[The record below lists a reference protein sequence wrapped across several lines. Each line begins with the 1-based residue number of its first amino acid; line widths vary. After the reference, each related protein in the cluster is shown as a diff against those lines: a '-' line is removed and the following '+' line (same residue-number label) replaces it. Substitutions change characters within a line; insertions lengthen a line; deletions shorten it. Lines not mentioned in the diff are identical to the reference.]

1 MECDSLIKL
10 IDGMASEFLF
20 LEIREIDV
28 PTAGKLLNNLD
39 NLIKEA
45 DALKIGQLKRV
56 ACGLSSLLEKIVL
69 DSIEDKEAGFNILEK
84 GIPLMQEIGDTFR
97 NTGSYEGDINGFV
110 ESLAALTGDSI
121 TKDAPET
128 EASQEELQP
137 SEKGEVQEE
146 SQPSEKAEVQDE
158 SLLRDF
164 IIESLEYINEI
175 EVNTLNLEQEP
186 ENKDHINAIFRP
198 FHSVKG
204 VAAFLNLEQIRDVAH
219 DLETLLDRARN
230 DELSVTSQVIDVVLD
245 GADALKAMIIRLKD
259 DMEGRTPEPLEIDIS
274 ALRKRIKAIEQG
286 TPDTEETEK
295 LGEILVEDGT
305 ITQESLEESLKVAQ
319 ADPRKKI
326 GEALIDEGKVSSKQV
341 SQALRKQ
348 SKQAMDTATI
358 RVDVKKL
365 DDLIDMVGELV
376 ITQSMIRQ
384 NPIIQS
390 NADRKLAKDVSQLS
404 GITSELQ
411 KTSTSL
417 RMVPIKQSF
426 QRMSRLVRDLSKG
439 AGKPIGV
446 VMEGEDTDIDKNMV
460 DEIYNPLVHMIR
472 NAVDHGIESRE
483 ERIKS
488 GKPEKGLIQLKA
500 YHKGGSI
507 VIEVSDDGKG
517 LDKDKIL
524 KKAIEN
530 GVINSSQ
537 GLSDQEI
544 YKLIFHPG
552 LSTAKEVTD
561 VSGRGV
567 GMDVVKQ
574 AVEKLCG
581 KIEINSVYG
590 NGTSVMTFFPLTMAI
605 IDGITVRVGKE
616 KYIIP
621 TGAIRQLLRPLQES
635 YNNVVGK
642 GEMINV
648 MGDLMPLVRL
658 HDLFGIECEHENPW
672 EAIIAVVEGEDR
684 PKCVMVDEIIG
695 EEEVVI
701 KSLGESLKDV
711 KGISSGAILGD
722 GNVGLILDPEGL
734 FELSEM

>member
-1 MECDSLIKL
+1 MECDSLMNL

-20 LEIREIDV
+20 LETREIDV

-39 NLIKEA
+39 DIIKEA
-45 DALKIGQLKRV
+45 DDLEIDQLKK
-56 ACGLSSLLEKIVL
+56 AAGGLSSLLEKIVL
-69 DSIEDKEAGFNILEK
+69 ESIEDKEAGFNILEK
-84 GIPLMQEIGDTFR
+84 GISLLQEISDSFR
-97 NTGSYEGDINGFV
+97 NTGGYEGDIDGFMG
-110 ESLAALTGDSI
+110 SIAALTGDHI
-121 TKDAPET
+121 ADDVT
-128 EASQEELQP
+128 EAS
-137 SEKGEVQEE
+137 KEE

-164 IIESLEYINEI
+164 IIESLEYIDEI
-175 EVNTLNLEQEP
+175 ETNTLNLEQEP

-198 FHSVKG
+198 FHSIKG
-204 VAAFLNLEQIRDVAH
+204 VAAFLDLEQIRDLAH
-219 DLETLLDRARN
+219 DLETLLDKARN
-230 DELSVTSQVIDVVLD
+230 DELPMTSQAIDVVLD
-245 GADALKAMIIRLKD
+245 GADALKAMITRLRD
-259 DMEGRTPEPLEIDIS
+259 DLEGKVPEPLDIDIS
-274 ALRKRIKAIEQG
+274 ALRKRVKAAQQG
-286 TPDTEETEK
+286 ISDTEKTLK
-295 LGEILVEDGT
+295 LGEILVEDGAV
-305 ITQESLEESLKVAQ
+305 TQESLEEGLKAAQ
-319 ADPRKKI
+319 AESSKKI
-326 GEALIDEGKVSSKQV
+326 GEILIDEGKVSPKQV

-348 SKQAMDTATI
+348 SKQTMDTATI

-390 NADRKLAKDVSQLS
+390 NMDRKLAKDISQLS
-404 GITSELQ
+404 SITSELQ
-411 KTSTSL
+411 RTSTSL
-417 RMVPIKQSF
+417 RMVPIKQTF
-426 QRMSRLVRDLSKG
+426 QRMSRLVRDLSRKV
-439 AGKPIGV
+439 GKSIGI

-460 DEIYNPLVHMIR
+460 DEIYNPLVHMVR

-500 YHKGGSI
+500 YHRGGSI
-507 VIEVSDDGKG
+507 VIEISDDGKG

-574 AVEKLCG
+574 AVEKLSG

-590 NGTSVMTFFPLTMAI
+590 KGTSIMTFFPLTMAI

-616 KYIIP
+616 RYIIP
-621 TGAIRQLLRPLQES
+621 TGAIRQLLRPPRES
-635 YNNVVGK
+635 YSNVVGR

-648 MGDLMPLVRL
+648 MGDLMPLMRL
-658 HDLFGIECEHENPW
+658 HKFFGIECEHKNPW
-672 EAIIAVVEGEDR
+672 EAIVAVIEGED
-684 PKCVMVDEIIG
+684 KSECIMVDEIIG

-701 KSLGESLKDV
+701 KGLGEGLKDI
-711 KGISSGAILGD
+711 KGVSSGAIMGD

>member
-1 MECDSLIKL
+1 MECDSLMNL

-20 LEIREIDV
+20 LETREIDV

-39 NLIKEA
+39 DIIKEA
-45 DALKIGQLKRV
+45 DGLEIDQLKK
-56 ACGLSSLLEKIVL
+56 AAGGLSSLLEKIVL
-69 DSIEDKEAGFNILEK
+69 ESIEDKEAGFNILEK
-84 GIPLMQEIGDTFR
+84 GISLLQEISDSFR
-97 NTGSYEGDINGFV
+97 NTGGYEGDIDGFMG
-110 ESLAALTGDSI
+110 SIAALTGDHI
-121 TKDAPET
+121 ADDVT
-128 EASQEELQP
+128 EAS
-137 SEKGEVQEE
+137 KEE
-146 SQPSEKAEVQDE
+146 SRPSEKAEVQDE

-164 IIESLEYINEI
+164 IIESLEYIDEI
-175 EVNTLNLEQEP
+175 ETNTLNLEQEP

-198 FHSVKG
+198 FHSIKG
-204 VAAFLNLEQIRDVAH
+204 VAAFLDLEQIRDLAH
-219 DLETLLDRARN
+219 DLETLLDKARN
-230 DELSVTSQVIDVVLD
+230 DELPMTSQAIDVVLD
-245 GADALKAMIIRLKD
+245 GADALKAMITRLRD
-259 DMEGRTPEPLEIDIS
+259 DLEGKVPEPLDIDIS
-274 ALRKRIKAIEQG
+274 ALRKRVKAAQQG
-286 TPDTEETEK
+286 ISDTEKTLK
-295 LGEILVEDGT
+295 LGEILVEDGAV
-305 ITQESLEESLKVAQ
+305 TQESLEEGLKAAQ
-319 ADPRKKI
+319 AESSKKI
-326 GEALIDEGKVSSKQV
+326 GEILIDEGKVSPKQV

-390 NADRKLAKDVSQLS
+390 NMDRKLAKDISQLS
-404 GITSELQ
+404 SITSELQ
-411 KTSTSL
+411 RTSTSL
-417 RMVPIKQSF
+417 RMVPIKQTF
-426 QRMSRLVRDLSKG
+426 QRMSRLVRDLSRKV
-439 AGKPIGV
+439 GKSIGI

-460 DEIYNPLVHMIR
+460 DEIYNPLVHMVR

-500 YHKGGSI
+500 YHRGGSI
-507 VIEVSDDGKG
+507 VIEISDDGKG

-574 AVEKLCG
+574 AVEKLSG

-590 NGTSVMTFFPLTMAI
+590 KGTSIMTFFPLTMAI

-616 KYIIP
+616 RYIIP
-621 TGAIRQLLRPLQES
+621 TGAIRQLLRPPRES
-635 YNNVVGK
+635 YSNVVGR

-648 MGDLMPLVRL
+648 MGDLMPLMRL
-658 HDLFGIECEHENPW
+658 HKFFGIECEHKNPW
-672 EAIIAVVEGEDR
+672 EAIVAVIEGED
-684 PKCVMVDEIIG
+684 KSECIMVDEIIG

-701 KSLGESLKDV
+701 KGLGEGLKDI
-711 KGISSGAILGD
+711 KGVSSGAIMGD

>member
-1 MECDSLIKL
+1 MECDSLMNL

-20 LEIREIDV
+20 LETREIDV

-39 NLIKEA
+39 DIIKEA
-45 DALKIGQLKRV
+45 DDLEIDQLKK
-56 ACGLSSLLEKIVL
+56 AAGGLSSLLEKIVL
-69 DSIEDKEAGFNILEK
+69 ESIEDKEAGFNILEK
-84 GIPLMQEIGDTFR
+84 GISLLQEISDSFR
-97 NTGSYEGDINGFV
+97 NTGGYEGDIDGFMG
-110 ESLAALTGDSI
+110 SIAALTGDHI
-121 TKDAPET
+121 ADDVTDA
-128 EASQEELQP
+128 S
-137 SEKGEVQEE
+137 KEE
-146 SQPSEKAEVQDE
+146 SQPSEKARVQDE

-164 IIESLEYINEI
+164 IIESLEYIDEI
-175 EVNTLNLEQEP
+175 ETNTLNLEQEP

-198 FHSVKG
+198 FHSIKG
-204 VAAFLNLEQIRDVAH
+204 VAAFLDLEQIRDLAH
-219 DLETLLDRARN
+219 DLETLLDKARN
-230 DELSVTSQVIDVVLD
+230 DELPMTSQAIDVVLD
-245 GADALKAMIIRLKD
+245 GADALKAMITRLRD
-259 DMEGRTPEPLEIDIS
+259 DLEGKVPEPLDIDIS
-274 ALRKRIKAIEQG
+274 ALRKRVKAAQQG
-286 TPDTEETEK
+286 ISDTEKTLK
-295 LGEILVEDGT
+295 LGEILVEDGAV
-305 ITQESLEESLKVAQ
+305 TQESLEEGLKAAQ
-319 ADPRKKI
+319 AESSKKI
-326 GEALIDEGKVSSKQV
+326 GEILIDEGKVSPKQV

-348 SKQAMDTATI
+348 SKQTMDTATI

-390 NADRKLAKDVSQLS
+390 NMDRKLAKDISQLS
-404 GITSELQ
+404 SITSELQ
-411 KTSTSL
+411 RTSTSL
-417 RMVPIKQSF
+417 RMVPIKQTF
-426 QRMSRLVRDLSKG
+426 QRMSRLVRDLSRKV
-439 AGKPIGV
+439 GKSIGI

-460 DEIYNPLVHMIR
+460 DEIYNPLVHMVR
-472 NAVDHGIESRE
+472 NAVDHGIESGE

-500 YHKGGSI
+500 YHRGGSI
-507 VIEVSDDGKG
+507 VIEISDDGKG

-574 AVEKLCG
+574 AVEKLSG

-590 NGTSVMTFFPLTMAI
+590 KGTSIMTFFPLTMAI

-616 KYIIP
+616 RYIIP
-621 TGAIRQLLRPLQES
+621 TGAIRQLLRPPRES
-635 YNNVVGK
+635 YSNVVGR

-648 MGDLMPLVRL
+648 MGDLMPLMRL
-658 HDLFGIECEHENPW
+658 HKFFGIECEHKNPW
-672 EAIIAVVEGEDR
+672 EAIVAVIEGED
-684 PKCVMVDEIIG
+684 KSECIMVDEIIG

-701 KSLGESLKDV
+701 KGLGEGLKDI
-711 KGISSGAILGD
+711 KGVSSGAIMGD

>member
-1 MECDSLIKL
+1 MEYDSLMNL
-10 IDGMASEFLF
+10 IDGMASEFLL
-20 LEIREIDV
+20 LETGEIDI

-45 DALKIGQLKRV
+45 DALEIGQLKKM
-56 ACGLSSLLEKIVL
+56 AGGLSSLLEKIVL
-69 DSIEDKEAGFNILEK
+69 DSIEDKAAGFNILEK
-84 GIPLMQEIGDTFR
+84 GIPLMQEIADTFR
-97 NTGSYEGDINGFV
+97 NTGGYEGDINGFM
-110 ESLAALTGDSI
+110 ESLAALTGDQI

-128 EASQEELQP
+128 EASQEESQP
-137 SEKGEVQEE
+137 SEKG
-146 SQPSEKAEVQDE
+146 EVQDE

-198 FHSVKG
+198 FHSIKG
-204 VAAFLNLEQIRDVAH
+204 VAAFLNLEQVRDVAH
-219 DLETLLDRARN
+219 DLETLLDKARN
-230 DELSVTSQVIDVVLD
+230 DEISVTSHIIDVVLD
-245 GADALKAMIIRLKD
+245 GADALKAMIIRLQD
-259 DMEGRTPEPLEIDIS
+259 DMEGGTPGPLEIDIP
-274 ALRKRIKAIEQG
+274 ALRKRIKAIDEPG
-286 TPDTEETEK
+286 TPNMEK
-295 LGEILVEDGT
+295 TGELLGEMLVEDGA
-305 ITQESLEESLKVAQ
+305 ITQESVGKSLEVAQ
-319 ADPRKKI
+319 ADPQKKI
-326 GEALIDEGKVSSKQV
+326 GETLIAEGKVTPKQV
-341 SQALRKQ
+341 SNALRKQ
-348 SKQAMDTATI
+348 TKQAMDTATI
-358 RVDVKKL
+358 RVNVKKL

-390 NADRKLAKDVSQLS
+390 NVDQKLAKDISQLS

-411 KTSTSL
+411 RTSTSL
-417 RMVPIKQSF
+417 RMVPIKQTF

-439 AGKPIGV
+439 VGKSIGV
-446 VMEGEDTDIDKNMV
+446 VLEGEDTDIDKNMV

-472 NAVDHGIESRE
+472 NAVDHGIESGE
-483 ERIKS
+483 ERIAS
-488 GKPEKGLIQLKA
+488 DKPEKGLVQLKA
-500 YHKGGSI
+500 YHRGGSV
-507 VIEVSDDGKG
+507 VIEISDDGKG

-524 KKAIEN
+524 KKAIQN

-537 GLSDQEI
+537 GLSDQDI

-581 KIEINSVYG
+581 KIEINSVCG
-590 NGTSVMTFFPLTMAI
+590 KGTSIMTFFPLTMAI

-621 TGAIRQLLRPLQES
+621 TGAIRQLLRPLQEF

-658 HDLFGIECEHENPW
+658 HEFFGIKCDHENPW
-672 EAIIAVVEGEDR
+672 EAIVAVVEGKDR
-684 PKCVMVDEIIG
+684 SKCIMVDEIVG

-701 KSLGESLKDV
+701 KSLGESLKDIP
-711 KGISSGAILGD
+711 GISSGAILGD
-722 GNVGLILDPEGL
+722 GNVGLILDAEGL
-734 FELSEM
+734 FELSEV

>member
-1 MECDSLIKL
+1 MECDSLMNL

-20 LEIREIDV
+20 LETREIDV

-39 NLIKEA
+39 DIIKEA
-45 DALKIGQLKRV
+45 DGLEIDQLKK
-56 ACGLSSLLEKIVL
+56 AAGGLSSLLEKIVL
-69 DSIEDKEAGFNILEK
+69 ESIEDKEAGFNILEK
-84 GIPLMQEIGDTFR
+84 GISLLQEIGDSFR
-97 NTGSYEGDINGFV
+97 NTGGYEGDIDGFMG
-110 ESLAALTGDSI
+110 SIAALTGDHI
-121 TKDAPET
+121 ADDVT
-128 EASQEELQP
+128 EAS
-137 SEKGEVQEE
+137 KEE
-146 SQPSEKAEVQDE
+146 SQPSEKAKVQDE

-164 IIESLEYINEI
+164 IIESLEYIDEI
-175 EVNTLNLEQEP
+175 ETNTLNLEQEP

-198 FHSVKG
+198 FHSIKG
-204 VAAFLNLEQIRDVAH
+204 VAAFLNLEQIRDLAH
-219 DLETLLDRARN
+219 DLETLLDQARN
-230 DELSVTSQVIDVVLD
+230 DELPMTSQAIDVVLD
-245 GADALKAMIIRLKD
+245 GADALKAMITRLRD
-259 DMEGRTPEPLEIDIS
+259 DLEGKVPEPLDIDIS
-274 ALRKRIKAIEQG
+274 ALRKRVKAAQQG
-286 TPDTEETEK
+286 ISDTEKTLK
-295 LGEILVEDGT
+295 LGEILVEDGAT
-305 ITQESLEESLKVAQ
+305 TRESLEEGLKAAQ
-319 ADPRKKI
+319 AEPSKKI
-326 GEALIDEGKVSSKQV
+326 GEILIDEGKVSPKQV

-390 NADRKLAKDVSQLS
+390 NMDRKLAKDISQLS
-404 GITSELQ
+404 SITSELQ
-411 KTSTSL
+411 RTSTSL
-417 RMVPIKQSF
+417 RMVPIKQTF
-426 QRMSRLVRDLSKG
+426 QRMSRLVRDLSRKV
-439 AGKPIGV
+439 GKSIGV

-460 DEIYNPLVHMIR
+460 DEIYNPLVHMVR
-472 NAVDHGIESRE
+472 NAVDHGIESRK

-488 GKPEKGLIQLKA
+488 GKPEKGLVQLKA
-500 YHKGGSI
+500 YHRGGSI
-507 VIEVSDDGKG
+507 VIEISDDGKG

-574 AVEKLCG
+574 AVEKLSG

-590 NGTSVMTFFPLTMAI
+590 KGTSIMTFFPLTMAI

-616 KYIIP
+616 RYIIP
-621 TGAIRQLLRPLQES
+621 TGAIRQLLRPPRES
-635 YNNVVGK
+635 YSNVVGR

-648 MGDLMPLVRL
+648 MGDLMPLMRL
-658 HDLFGIECEHENPW
+658 HKFFGIECEHKNPW
-672 EAIIAVVEGEDR
+672 EAIVAVIEGED
-684 PKCVMVDEIIG
+684 KSECIMVDEIIG

-701 KSLGESLKDV
+701 KGLGEGLKDI
-711 KGISSGAILGD
+711 KGVSSGAIMGD

>member
-1 MECDSLIKL
+1 MECDSLMNL

-20 LEIREIDV
+20 LETREIDI

-39 NLIKEA
+39 DIIKEA
-45 DALKIGQLKRV
+45 DDLKIAQLKRM
-56 ACGLSSLLEKIVL
+56 ASGLSSLLEKIIL

-84 GIPLMQEIGDTFR
+84 GISLLQEIGDSFR
-97 NTGSYEGDINGFV
+97 NTGGYEGDIDGFMG
-110 ESLAALTGDSI
+110 SIAALTGDHI
-121 TKDAPET
+121 ADDVT
-128 EASQEELQP
+128 EAS
-137 SEKGEVQEE
+137 KEE
-146 SQPSEKAEVQDE
+146 SQPSEKAKVQDE

-164 IIESLEYINEI
+164 IIESLEYIDEI
-175 EVNTLNLEQEP
+175 ETNTLNLEQEP

-198 FHSVKG
+198 FHSIKG
-204 VAAFLNLEQIRDVAH
+204 VAAFLNLEQIRDLAH
-219 DLETLLDRARN
+219 DLETLLDQARN
-230 DELSVTSQVIDVVLD
+230 DELPMTSQAIDVVLD
-245 GADALKAMIIRLKD
+245 GADALKAMITRLRD
-259 DMEGRTPEPLEIDIS
+259 DLEGKVPEPLDIDIS
-274 ALRKRIKAIEQG
+274 ALRKRVKAAQQG
-286 TPDTEETEK
+286 ISDTEKTLK
-295 LGEILVEDGT
+295 LGEILVEDGAT
-305 ITQESLEESLKVAQ
+305 TRESLEEGLKAAQ
-319 ADPRKKI
+319 AEPSKKI
-326 GEALIDEGKVSSKQV
+326 GEILIDEGKVSPKQV

-390 NADRKLAKDVSQLS
+390 NMDRKLAKDISQLS
-404 GITSELQ
+404 SITSELQ
-411 KTSTSL
+411 RTSTSL
-417 RMVPIKQSF
+417 RMVPIKQTF
-426 QRMSRLVRDLSKG
+426 QRMSRLVRDLSRKV
-439 AGKPIGV
+439 GKSIGV

-460 DEIYNPLVHMIR
+460 DEIYNPLVHMVR

-500 YHKGGSI
+500 YHRGGSI
-507 VIEVSDDGKG
+507 VIEISDDGKG

-574 AVEKLCG
+574 AVEKLSG

-590 NGTSVMTFFPLTMAI
+590 KGTSIMTFFPLTMAI

-616 KYIIP
+616 RYIIP
-621 TGAIRQLLRPLQES
+621 TGAIRQLLRPPRES
-635 YNNVVGK
+635 YSNVVGR

-648 MGDLMPLVRL
+648 MGDLMPLMRL
-658 HDLFGIECEHENPW
+658 HKFFGIECEHKNPW
-672 EAIIAVVEGEDR
+672 EAIVAVIEGED
-684 PKCVMVDEIIG
+684 KSECIMVDEIIG

-701 KSLGESLKDV
+701 KGLGEGLKDI
-711 KGISSGAILGD
+711 KGVSSGAIMGD

>member
-1 MECDSLIKL
+1 MECDSLMNL

-20 LEIREIDV
+20 LETREIDV

-39 NLIKEA
+39 DIIKEA
-45 DALKIGQLKRV
+45 DDLEIDQLKK
-56 ACGLSSLLEKIVL
+56 AAGGLSSLLEKIVL
-69 DSIEDKEAGFNILEK
+69 ESIEDKEAGFNILEK
-84 GIPLMQEIGDTFR
+84 GISLLQEISDSFR
-97 NTGSYEGDINGFV
+97 NTGGYEGDIDGFMG
-110 ESLAALTGDSI
+110 SIAALTGDHI
-121 TKDAPET
+121 ADDVT
-128 EASQEELQP
+128 EAS
-137 SEKGEVQEE
+137 KEE
-146 SQPSEKAEVQDE
+146 SRPSEKAEVQDE

-164 IIESLEYINEI
+164 IIESLEYIDEI
-175 EVNTLNLEQEP
+175 ETNTLNLEQEP

-198 FHSVKG
+198 FHSIKG
-204 VAAFLNLEQIRDVAH
+204 VAAFLNLEQIRDLAH
-219 DLETLLDRARN
+219 DLETLLDQARN
-230 DELSVTSQVIDVVLD
+230 DELPMTSQAIDVVLD
-245 GADALKAMIIRLKD
+245 GADALKAMITRLRD
-259 DMEGRTPEPLEIDIS
+259 DLEGKVPEPLDIDIS
-274 ALRKRIKAIEQG
+274 ALRKRVKAAQQG
-286 TPDTEETEK
+286 ISDTEKTLK
-295 LGEILVEDGT
+295 LGEILVEDGAT
-305 ITQESLEESLKVAQ
+305 TRESLEEGLKAAQ
-319 ADPRKKI
+319 AESSKKI
-326 GEALIDEGKVSSKQV
+326 GEILIDEGKVSPKQV

-390 NADRKLAKDVSQLS
+390 NMDRKLAKDISQLS
-404 GITSELQ
+404 SITSELQ
-411 KTSTSL
+411 RTSTSL
-417 RMVPIKQSF
+417 RMVPIKQTF
-426 QRMSRLVRDLSKG
+426 QRMSRLVRDLSRKV
-439 AGKPIGV
+439 GKSIGV

-460 DEIYNPLVHMIR
+460 DEIYNPLVHMVR
-472 NAVDHGIESRE
+472 NAVDHGIESRK

-500 YHKGGSI
+500 YHRGGSI
-507 VIEVSDDGKG
+507 VIEISDDGKG

-574 AVEKLCG
+574 AVEKLSG

-590 NGTSVMTFFPLTMAI
+590 KGTSIMTFFPLTMAI

-616 KYIIP
+616 RYIIP
-621 TGAIRQLLRPLQES
+621 TGAIRQLLRPPRES
-635 YNNVVGK
+635 YSNVVGR

-648 MGDLMPLVRL
+648 MGDLMPLMRL
-658 HDLFGIECEHENPW
+658 HKFFGIECEHKNPW
-672 EAIIAVVEGEDR
+672 EAIVAVIEGED
-684 PKCVMVDEIIG
+684 KSECIMVDEIIG

-701 KSLGESLKDV
+701 KGLGEGLKDI
-711 KGISSGAILGD
+711 KGVSSGAIMGD

>member
-1 MECDSLIKL
+1 MEYESLMNL

-20 LEIREIDV
+20 LEVKEIDV

-39 NLIKEA
+39 NLIKETE
-45 DALKIGQLKRV
+45 ALKIDQLKKV
-56 ACGLSSLLEKIVL
+56 ACGLSSLLEKVIL

-84 GIPLMQEIGDTFR
+84 GILLMQEIGDAFR
-97 NTGSYEGDINGFV
+97 NTGSYEGNSNDFM
-110 ESLAALTGDSI
+110 ESLVILTGDSAA
-121 TKDAPET
+121 KVESEAEAFQQDET
-128 EASQEELQP
+128 QSA
-137 SEKGEVQEE
+137 EKI
-146 SQPSEKAEVQDE
+146 EVQDE

-164 IIESLEYINEI
+164 IIESLEYINDI

-204 VAAFLNLEQIRDVAH
+204 VAAFLNLEQIRDVSH
-219 DLETLLDRARN
+219 DLETLLDQARN
-230 DELSVTSQVIDVVLD
+230 DDLAVTSHFIDIVLD
-245 GADALKAMIIRLKD
+245 GTDALRAMIVRLKD
-259 DMEGRTPEPLEIDIS
+259 HLEGRKPEPLEIDIS
-274 ALRKRIKAIEQG
+274 DLKNRIKAIDQEI
-286 TPDTEETEK
+286 PDIEKPKK
-295 LGEILVEDGT
+295 LGEILVENGV
-305 ITQESLEESLKVAQ
+305 IAQESVEESLKVVQ
-319 ADPRKKI
+319 ANPQKKI

-348 SKQAMDTATI
+348 SKQDINNSTI

-384 NPIIQS
+384 SQIIQS
-390 NADRKLAKDVSQLS
+390 NMDRKLTKDVTHLS
-404 GITSELQ
+404 SIISELQ
-411 KTSTSL
+411 RTSTDL
-417 RMVPIKQSF
+417 RMVPIKQIF
-426 QRMSRLVRDLSKG
+426 HRMSRLVRDLSKG
-439 AGKPIGV
+439 AGKKIGV
-446 VMEGEDTDIDKNMV
+446 VMDGEDTDIDKNMV
-460 DEIYNPLVHMIR
+460 DEIYNPLVHMVR
-472 NAVDHGIESRE
+472 NAVDHGIESME
-483 ERIKS
+483 ERVKT
-488 GKPEKGLIQLKA
+488 GKPERGLIQLKA
-500 YHKGGSI
+500 YHRGSNV
-507 VIEVSDDGKG
+507 VIEISDDGKG

-524 KKAIEN
+524 KKAVEN
-530 GVINSSQ
+530 GVINSSH

-552 LSTAKEVTD
+552 LSTAKQITD
-561 VSGRGV
+561 ISGRGV

-590 NGTSVMTFFPLTMAI
+590 KGTNIMAYFPLTMAI
-605 IDGITVRVGKE
+605 INGITVRVGKE
-616 KYIIP
+616 RYIIP
-621 TGAIRQLLRPLQES
+621 TVAIRQLLRPLQKS
-635 YNNVVGK
+635 YNNVVGR

-658 HDLFGIECEHENPW
+658 HKFFGIECEYESPW

-684 PKCVMVDEIIG
+684 SKCIMVDEIIG

-701 KSLGESLKDV
+701 KGLGESLKDI

>member
-1 MECDSLIKL
+1 MECDSLMNL

-20 LEIREIDV
+20 LETREIDV

-39 NLIKEA
+39 DIIKEA
-45 DALKIGQLKRV
+45 DDLEIDQLKK
-56 ACGLSSLLEKIVL
+56 AAGGLSSLLEKIVL
-69 DSIEDKEAGFNILEK
+69 ESIEDKEAGFNILEK
-84 GIPLMQEIGDTFR
+84 GISLLQEISDSFR
-97 NTGSYEGDINGFV
+97 NTGGYEGDIDGFMG
-110 ESLAALTGDSI
+110 SIAALTGDHI
-121 TKDAPET
+121 ADDVT
-128 EASQEELQP
+128 EAS
-137 SEKGEVQEE
+137 KEE
-146 SQPSEKAEVQDE
+146 SRPSEKAEVQDE

-164 IIESLEYINEI
+164 IIESLEYIDEI
-175 EVNTLNLEQEP
+175 ETNTLNLEQEP

-198 FHSVKG
+198 FHSIKG
-204 VAAFLNLEQIRDVAH
+204 VAAFLDLEQIRDLAH
-219 DLETLLDRARN
+219 DLETLLDKARN
-230 DELSVTSQVIDVVLD
+230 DELPMTSQAIDVVLD
-245 GADALKAMIIRLKD
+245 GADALKAMITRLRD
-259 DMEGRTPEPLEIDIS
+259 DLEGKVPESLDIDIS
-274 ALRKRIKAIEQG
+274 ALRKRVKAAQQG
-286 TPDTEETEK
+286 ISDTEKTLK
-295 LGEILVEDGT
+295 LGEILVEDGAV
-305 ITQESLEESLKVAQ
+305 TQESLEEGLKAAQ
-319 ADPRKKI
+319 AESSKKI
-326 GEALIDEGKVSSKQV
+326 GEILIDEGKVSPKQV

-390 NADRKLAKDVSQLS
+390 NMDRKLAKDISQLS
-404 GITSELQ
+404 SITSELQ
-411 KTSTSL
+411 RTSTSL
-417 RMVPIKQSF
+417 RMVPIKQTF
-426 QRMSRLVRDLSKG
+426 QRMSRLVRDLSRKV
-439 AGKPIGV
+439 GKSIGI

-460 DEIYNPLVHMIR
+460 DEIYNPLVHMVR
-472 NAVDHGIESRE
+472 NAVDHGIESGE

-500 YHKGGSI
+500 YHRGGSI
-507 VIEVSDDGKG
+507 VIEISDDGKG

-574 AVEKLCG
+574 AVEKLSG

-590 NGTSVMTFFPLTMAI
+590 KGTSIMTFFPLTMAI

-616 KYIIP
+616 RYIIP
-621 TGAIRQLLRPLQES
+621 TGAIRQLLRPPRES
-635 YNNVVGK
+635 YSNVVGR

-648 MGDLMPLVRL
+648 MGDLMPLMRL
-658 HDLFGIECEHENPW
+658 HKFFGIECEHKNPW
-672 EAIIAVVEGEDR
+672 EAIVAVIEGED
-684 PKCVMVDEIIG
+684 KSECIMVDEIIG

-701 KSLGESLKDV
+701 KGLGEGLKDI
-711 KGISSGAILGD
+711 KGVSSGAIMGD

>member
-1 MECDSLIKL
+1 MECDSLMNL

-20 LEIREIDV
+20 LETREIDV

-39 NLIKEA
+39 DIIKEA
-45 DALKIGQLKRV
+45 DDLEIDQLKK
-56 ACGLSSLLEKIVL
+56 AAGGLSSLLEKIVL
-69 DSIEDKEAGFNILEK
+69 ESIEDKEAGFNILEK
-84 GIPLMQEIGDTFR
+84 GISLLQEIGDSFR
-97 NTGSYEGDINGFV
+97 NTGGYEGDIDGFMG
-110 ESLAALTGDSI
+110 SIAALTGDHI
-121 TKDAPET
+121 ADDVT
-128 EASQEELQP
+128 EAS
-137 SEKGEVQEE
+137 KEE
-146 SQPSEKAEVQDE
+146 SRPSEKAEVQDE

-164 IIESLEYINEI
+164 IIESLEYIDEI
-175 EVNTLNLEQEP
+175 ETNTLNLEQEP

-198 FHSVKG
+198 FHSIKG
-204 VAAFLNLEQIRDVAH
+204 VAAFLNLEQIRDLAH
-219 DLETLLDRARN
+219 DLETLLDKARN
-230 DELSVTSQVIDVVLD
+230 DELPMTSQAIDVVLD
-245 GADALKAMIIRLKD
+245 GADALKAMITRLRD
-259 DMEGRTPEPLEIDIS
+259 DLEGKVPEPLDIDIS
-274 ALRKRIKAIEQG
+274 ALRKRVKAAQQG
-286 TPDTEETEK
+286 ISDTEKTLK
-295 LGEILVEDGT
+295 LGEILVEDGAV
-305 ITQESLEESLKVAQ
+305 TQESLEEGLKAAQ
-319 ADPRKKI
+319 AESSKKI
-326 GEALIDEGKVSSKQV
+326 GEILIDEGKVSPKQV

-390 NADRKLAKDVSQLS
+390 NMDRKLAKDISQLS
-404 GITSELQ
+404 SITSELQ
-411 KTSTSL
+411 RTSTSL
-417 RMVPIKQSF
+417 RMVPIKQTF
-426 QRMSRLVRDLSKG
+426 QRMSRLVRDLSRKV
-439 AGKPIGV
+439 GKSIGI

-460 DEIYNPLVHMIR
+460 DEIYNPLVHMVR

-500 YHKGGSI
+500 YHRGGSI
-507 VIEVSDDGKG
+507 VIEISDDGKG

-574 AVEKLCG
+574 AVEKLSG

-590 NGTSVMTFFPLTMAI
+590 KGTSIMTFFPLTMAI

-616 KYIIP
+616 RYIIP
-621 TGAIRQLLRPLQES
+621 TGAIRQLLRPPRES
-635 YNNVVGK
+635 YSNVVGR

-648 MGDLMPLVRL
+648 MGDLMPLMRL
-658 HDLFGIECEHENPW
+658 HKFFGIECEHKNPW
-672 EAIIAVVEGEDR
+672 EAIVAVIEGED
-684 PKCVMVDEIIG
+684 KSECIMVDEIIG

-701 KSLGESLKDV
+701 KGLGEGLKDI
-711 KGISSGAILGD
+711 KGVSSGAIMGD

>member
-1 MECDSLIKL
+1 MECDSLMNL

-20 LEIREIDV
+20 LETREIDV

-39 NLIKEA
+39 DIIKEA
-45 DALKIGQLKRV
+45 DDLEIDQLKK
-56 ACGLSSLLEKIVL
+56 AAGGLSSLLEKIVL
-69 DSIEDKEAGFNILEK
+69 ESIEDKEAGFNILEK
-84 GIPLMQEIGDTFR
+84 GISLLQEISDSFR
-97 NTGSYEGDINGFV
+97 NTGGYEGDIDGFMG
-110 ESLAALTGDSI
+110 SIAALTGDHI
-121 TKDAPET
+121 ADDVT
-128 EASQEELQP
+128 EAS
-137 SEKGEVQEE
+137 KEE
-146 SQPSEKAEVQDE
+146 SRPSEKAEVQDE

-164 IIESLEYINEI
+164 IIESLEYIDEI
-175 EVNTLNLEQEP
+175 ETNTLNLEQEP

-198 FHSVKG
+198 FHSIKG
-204 VAAFLNLEQIRDVAH
+204 VAAFLDLEQIRDLAH
-219 DLETLLDRARN
+219 DLETLLDKARN
-230 DELSVTSQVIDVVLD
+230 DELPMTSQAIDVVLD
-245 GADALKAMIIRLKD
+245 GADALKAMITRLRD
-259 DMEGRTPEPLEIDIS
+259 DLEGKVPEPLDIDIS
-274 ALRKRIKAIEQG
+274 ALRKRVKAAQQG
-286 TPDTEETEK
+286 ISDTEKTLK
-295 LGEILVEDGT
+295 LGEILVEDGAV
-305 ITQESLEESLKVAQ
+305 TQESLEEGLKAAQ
-319 ADPRKKI
+319 AESSKKI
-326 GEALIDEGKVSSKQV
+326 GEILIDEGKVSPKQV

-390 NADRKLAKDVSQLS
+390 NMDRKLAKDISQLS
-404 GITSELQ
+404 SITSELQ
-411 KTSTSL
+411 RTSTSL
-417 RMVPIKQSF
+417 RMVPIKQTF
-426 QRMSRLVRDLSKG
+426 QRMSRLVRDLSRKV
-439 AGKPIGV
+439 GKSIGI

-460 DEIYNPLVHMIR
+460 DEIYNPLVHMVR
-472 NAVDHGIESRE
+472 NAVDHGIESGE

-500 YHKGGSI
+500 YHRGGSI
-507 VIEVSDDGKG
+507 VIEISDDGKG

-574 AVEKLCG
+574 AVEKLSG

-590 NGTSVMTFFPLTMAI
+590 KGTSIMTFFPLTMAI

-616 KYIIP
+616 RYIIP
-621 TGAIRQLLRPLQES
+621 TGAIRQLLRPPRES
-635 YNNVVGK
+635 YSNVVGR

-648 MGDLMPLVRL
+648 MGDLMPLMRL
-658 HDLFGIECEHENPW
+658 HKFFGIECEHKNPW
-672 EAIIAVVEGEDR
+672 EAIVAVIEGED
-684 PKCVMVDEIIG
+684 KSECIMVDEIIG

-701 KSLGESLKDV
+701 KGLGEGLKDI
-711 KGISSGAILGD
+711 KGVSSGAIMGD

>member
-1 MECDSLIKL
+1 MECDSLMNL

-20 LEIREIDV
+20 LETREIDV

-39 NLIKEA
+39 DIIKEA
-45 DALKIGQLKRV
+45 DDLEIDQLKK
-56 ACGLSSLLEKIVL
+56 AAGGLSSLLEKIVL
-69 DSIEDKEAGFNILEK
+69 ESIEDKEAGFNILEK
-84 GIPLMQEIGDTFR
+84 GISLLQEISDSFR
-97 NTGSYEGDINGFV
+97 NTGGYEGDIDGFMG
-110 ESLAALTGDSI
+110 SIAALTGDHI
-121 TKDAPET
+121 ADDVT
-128 EASQEELQP
+128 EAS
-137 SEKGEVQEE
+137 KEE
-146 SQPSEKAEVQDE
+146 SRPSEKAEVQDE

-164 IIESLEYINEI
+164 IIESLEYIDEI
-175 EVNTLNLEQEP
+175 ETNTLNLEQEP

-198 FHSVKG
+198 FHSIKG
-204 VAAFLNLEQIRDVAH
+204 VAAFLDLEQIRDLAH
-219 DLETLLDRARN
+219 DLETLLDKARN
-230 DELSVTSQVIDVVLD
+230 DELPMTSQAIDVVLD
-245 GADALKAMIIRLKD
+245 GADALKAMITRLRD
-259 DMEGRTPEPLEIDIS
+259 DLEGKVPEPLDIDIS
-274 ALRKRIKAIEQG
+274 ALRKRVKAAQQG
-286 TPDTEETEK
+286 ISDTEKTLK
-295 LGEILVEDGT
+295 LGEILVEDGAV
-305 ITQESLEESLKVAQ
+305 TQESLEEGLKAAQ
-319 ADPRKKI
+319 AESSKKI
-326 GEALIDEGKVSSKQV
+326 GEILIDEGKVSPKQV

-390 NADRKLAKDVSQLS
+390 NMDRKLAKDISQLS
-404 GITSELQ
+404 SITSELQ
-411 KTSTSL
+411 RTSTSL
-417 RMVPIKQSF
+417 RMVPIKQTF
-426 QRMSRLVRDLSKG
+426 QRMSRLVRDLSRKV
-439 AGKPIGV
+439 GKSIGI

-460 DEIYNPLVHMIR
+460 DEIYNPLVHMVR

-500 YHKGGSI
+500 YHRGGSI
-507 VIEVSDDGKG
+507 VIEISDDGKG

-574 AVEKLCG
+574 AVEKLSG

-590 NGTSVMTFFPLTMAI
+590 KGTSIMTFFPLTMAI

-616 KYIIP
+616 RYIIP
-621 TGAIRQLLRPLQES
+621 TGAIRQLLRPPRES
-635 YNNVVGK
+635 YSNVVGR

-648 MGDLMPLVRL
+648 MGDLMPLMRL
-658 HDLFGIECEHENPW
+658 HKFFGIECEHKNPW
-672 EAIIAVVEGEDR
+672 EAIVAVIEGED
-684 PKCVMVDEIIG
+684 KSECIMVDEIIG

-701 KSLGESLKDV
+701 KGLGEGLKDI
-711 KGISSGAILGD
+711 KGVSSGAIMGD

>member
-1 MECDSLIKL
+1 MECDSLMNL

-20 LEIREIDV
+20 LETREIDV

-39 NLIKEA
+39 DIIKEA
-45 DALKIGQLKRV
+45 DGLEIDQLKK
-56 ACGLSSLLEKIVL
+56 AAGGLSSLLEKIVL
-69 DSIEDKEAGFNILEK
+69 ESIEDKEAGFNILEK
-84 GIPLMQEIGDTFR
+84 GISLLQEISDSFR
-97 NTGSYEGDINGFV
+97 NTGGYEGDIDGFMG
-110 ESLAALTGDSI
+110 SIAALTGDHI
-121 TKDAPET
+121 ADDVT
-128 EASQEELQP
+128 EAS
-137 SEKGEVQEE
+137 KEE
-146 SQPSEKAEVQDE
+146 SRPSEKAEVQDE

-164 IIESLEYINEI
+164 IIESLEYIDEI
-175 EVNTLNLEQEP
+175 ETNTLNLEQEP

-198 FHSVKG
+198 FHSIKG
-204 VAAFLNLEQIRDVAH
+204 VAAFLDLEQIRDLAH
-219 DLETLLDRARN
+219 DLETLLDKARN
-230 DELSVTSQVIDVVLD
+230 DELPMTSQAIDVVLD
-245 GADALKAMIIRLKD
+245 GADTLKAMITRLRD
-259 DMEGRTPEPLEIDIS
+259 DLEGKVPEPLDIDIS
-274 ALRKRIKAIEQG
+274 ALRKRVKAAQQG
-286 TPDTEETEK
+286 ISDTEKTLK
-295 LGEILVEDGT
+295 LGEILVEDGAV
-305 ITQESLEESLKVAQ
+305 TQESLEEGLKAAQ
-319 ADPRKKI
+319 AESSKKI
-326 GEALIDEGKVSSKQV
+326 GEILINEGKVSPKQV

-390 NADRKLAKDVSQLS
+390 NMDRKLAKDISQLS
-404 GITSELQ
+404 SITSELQ
-411 KTSTSL
+411 RTSTSL
-417 RMVPIKQSF
+417 RMVPIKQTF
-426 QRMSRLVRDLSKG
+426 QRMSRLVRDLSRKV
-439 AGKPIGV
+439 GKSIGI

-460 DEIYNPLVHMIR
+460 DEIYNPLVHMVR

-500 YHKGGSI
+500 YHRGGSI
-507 VIEVSDDGKG
+507 VIEISDDGKG

-574 AVEKLCG
+574 AVEKLSG

-590 NGTSVMTFFPLTMAI
+590 KGTSIMTFFPLTMAI

-616 KYIIP
+616 RYIIP
-621 TGAIRQLLRPLQES
+621 TGAIRQLLRPPRES
-635 YNNVVGK
+635 YSNVVGR

-648 MGDLMPLVRL
+648 MGDLMPLMRL
-658 HDLFGIECEHENPW
+658 HKFFGIECEHKNPW
-672 EAIIAVVEGEDR
+672 EAIVAVIEGED
-684 PKCVMVDEIIG
+684 KSECIMVDEIIG

-701 KSLGESLKDV
+701 KGLGEGLKDI
-711 KGISSGAILGD
+711 KGVSSGAIMGD

>member
-1 MECDSLIKL
+1 MECDSLMNL

-20 LEIREIDV
+20 LETREIDV

-39 NLIKEA
+39 DIIKEA
-45 DALKIGQLKRV
+45 DDLEIDQLKK
-56 ACGLSSLLEKIVL
+56 AAGGLSSLLEKIVL
-69 DSIEDKEAGFNILEK
+69 ESIEDKEAGFNILEK
-84 GIPLMQEIGDTFR
+84 GISLLQEISDSFR
-97 NTGSYEGDINGFV
+97 NTGGYEGDIDGFMG
-110 ESLAALTGDSI
+110 SIAALTGDHI
-121 TKDAPET
+121 ADDVT
-128 EASQEELQP
+128 EAS
-137 SEKGEVQEE
+137 KEE
-146 SQPSEKAEVQDE
+146 SRPSEKAEVQDE

-164 IIESLEYINEI
+164 IIESLEYIDEI
-175 EVNTLNLEQEP
+175 ETNTLNLEQEP

-198 FHSVKG
+198 FHSIKG
-204 VAAFLNLEQIRDVAH
+204 VAAFLDLEQIRDLAH
-219 DLETLLDRARN
+219 DLETLLDKARN
-230 DELSVTSQVIDVVLD
+230 DELPMTSQAIDVVLD
-245 GADALKAMIIRLKD
+245 GADALKAMITRLRD
-259 DMEGRTPEPLEIDIS
+259 DLEGKVPEPLDIDIS
-274 ALRKRIKAIEQG
+274 ALRKRVKAAQQG
-286 TPDTEETEK
+286 ISDTEKTLK
-295 LGEILVEDGT
+295 LGEILVEDGAV
-305 ITQESLEESLKVAQ
+305 TQESLEEGLKAAQ
-319 ADPRKKI
+319 AESSKKI
-326 GEALIDEGKVSSKQV
+326 GEILIDEGKVSPKQV

-348 SKQAMDTATI
+348 SKQTMDTATI

-390 NADRKLAKDVSQLS
+390 NMDRKLAKDISQLS
-404 GITSELQ
+404 SITSELQ
-411 KTSTSL
+411 RTSTSL
-417 RMVPIKQSF
+417 RMVPIKQTF
-426 QRMSRLVRDLSKG
+426 QRMSRLVRDLSRKV
-439 AGKPIGV
+439 GKSIGI

-460 DEIYNPLVHMIR
+460 DEIYNPLVHMVR

-500 YHKGGSI
+500 YHRGGSI
-507 VIEVSDDGKG
+507 VIEISDDGKG

-574 AVEKLCG
+574 AVEKLSG

-590 NGTSVMTFFPLTMAI
+590 KGTSIMTFFPLTMAI

-616 KYIIP
+616 RYIIP
-621 TGAIRQLLRPLQES
+621 TGAIRQLLRPPRES
-635 YNNVVGK
+635 YSNVVGR

-648 MGDLMPLVRL
+648 MGDLMPLMRL
-658 HDLFGIECEHENPW
+658 HKFFGIECEHKNPW
-672 EAIIAVVEGEDR
+672 EAIVAVIEGED
-684 PKCVMVDEIIG
+684 KSECIMVDEIIG

-701 KSLGESLKDV
+701 KGLGEGLKDI
-711 KGISSGAILGD
+711 KGVSSGAIMGD

>member
-1 MECDSLIKL
+1 MECDSLMNL

-20 LEIREIDV
+20 LETREIDI

-39 NLIKEA
+39 DIIKEA
-45 DALKIGQLKRV
+45 DDLKIAQLKRM
-56 ACGLSSLLEKIVL
+56 ASGLSSLLEKIIL

-84 GIPLMQEIGDTFR
+84 GISLLQEIGDSFR
-97 NTGSYEGDINGFV
+97 NTGGYEGDIDGFMG
-110 ESLAALTGDSI
+110 SIAALTGDHI
-121 TKDAPET
+121 ADDVT
-128 EASQEELQP
+128 EAS
-137 SEKGEVQEE
+137 KEE
-146 SQPSEKAEVQDE
+146 SQPSEKAKVQDE

-164 IIESLEYINEI
+164 IIESLEYIDEI
-175 EVNTLNLEQEP
+175 ETNTLNLEQEP

-198 FHSVKG
+198 FHSIKG
-204 VAAFLNLEQIRDVAH
+204 VAAFLDLEQIRDLAH
-219 DLETLLDRARN
+219 DLETLLDKARN
-230 DELSVTSQVIDVVLD
+230 DELPMTSQAIDVVLD
-245 GADALKAMIIRLKD
+245 GADALKAMITRLRD
-259 DMEGRTPEPLEIDIS
+259 DLEGKVPEPLDIDIS
-274 ALRKRIKAIEQG
+274 ALRKRVKAAQQG
-286 TPDTEETEK
+286 ISDTEKTLK
-295 LGEILVEDGT
+295 LGEILVEDGAV
-305 ITQESLEESLKVAQ
+305 TQESLEEGLKAAQ
-319 ADPRKKI
+319 AESSKKI
-326 GEALIDEGKVSSKQV
+326 GEILIDEGKVSPKQV

-390 NADRKLAKDVSQLS
+390 NMDRKLAKDISQLS
-404 GITSELQ
+404 SITSELQ
-411 KTSTSL
+411 RTSTSL
-417 RMVPIKQSF
+417 RMVPIKQTF
-426 QRMSRLVRDLSKG
+426 QRMSRLVRDLSRKV
-439 AGKPIGV
+439 GKSIGV

-460 DEIYNPLVHMIR
+460 DEIYNPLVHMVR
-472 NAVDHGIESRE
+472 NAVDHGIESRK

-488 GKPEKGLIQLKA
+488 GKPEKGLVQLKA
-500 YHKGGSI
+500 YHRGGSI
-507 VIEVSDDGKG
+507 VIEISDDGKG

-574 AVEKLCG
+574 AVEKLSG

-590 NGTSVMTFFPLTMAI
+590 KGTSIMTFFPLTMAI

-616 KYIIP
+616 RYIIP
-621 TGAIRQLLRPLQES
+621 TGAIRQLLRPPRES
-635 YNNVVGK
+635 YSNVVGR

-648 MGDLMPLVRL
+648 MGDLMPLMRL
-658 HDLFGIECEHENPW
+658 HKFFGIECEHKNPW
-672 EAIIAVVEGEDR
+672 EAIVAVIEGED
-684 PKCVMVDEIIG
+684 KSECIMVDEIIG

-701 KSLGESLKDV
+701 KGLGEGLKDI
-711 KGISSGAILGD
+711 KGVSSGAIMGD